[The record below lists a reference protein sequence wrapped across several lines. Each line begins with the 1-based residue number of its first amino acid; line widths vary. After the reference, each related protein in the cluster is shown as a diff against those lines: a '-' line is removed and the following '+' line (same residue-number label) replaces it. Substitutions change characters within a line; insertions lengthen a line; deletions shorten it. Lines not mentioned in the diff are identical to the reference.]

1 MERIREPELMD
12 NDEQAIAYA
21 QADFAEPHNTFITLF
36 REIFGSVGIK
46 GYVLDLGCGPGD
58 ISFRFARAY
67 PDCIIHGIDGAEA
80 MIRCGR
86 RLLQDAHDIRDRVE
100 LREGILPEAILPRR
114 KYDVIIS
121 NSLLHHLRDPLV
133 LWEAV
138 KRYAERGAPIFVV
151 DLRRPVSIEEAYTLT
166 ETYSREEPEILKRDF
181 YNSLLAA
188 FEVDEIKD
196 QLREAGTAYLDVRET
211 GDRHV
216 RISGR
221 MRGT

>member
-21 QADFAEPHNTFITLF
+21 EADFAEPHSTFITLF
-36 REIFGSVGIK
+36 RETFGTIGIK

-67 PDCIIHGIDGAEA
+67 PDCIVQGIDGAEA
-80 MIRCGR
+80 MLRCGR
-86 RLLQDAHDIRDRVE
+86 RLLQDAHDIRGRVE
-100 LREGILPEAILPRR
+100 LREGILPEAVPPRR
-114 KYDVIIS
+114 KYDIIIS
-121 NSLLHHLRDPLV
+121 NSLLHHLRDPLI

-138 KRYAERGAPIFVV
+138 KRFAAPGAPIFVV
-151 DLRRPVSIEEAYTLT
+151 DLRRPASIEEAHMLV
-166 ETYSREEPEILKRDF
+166 ETYSGQEPEILRRDF

-196 QLREAGTAYLDVRET
+196 QLSEAGIAYLDVREA

-216 RISGR
+216 RISGH
-221 MRGT
+221 MRG